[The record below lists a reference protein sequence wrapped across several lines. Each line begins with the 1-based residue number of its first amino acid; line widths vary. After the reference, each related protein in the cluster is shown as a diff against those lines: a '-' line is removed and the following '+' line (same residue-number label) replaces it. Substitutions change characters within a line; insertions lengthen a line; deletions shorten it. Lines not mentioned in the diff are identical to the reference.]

1 MTSEATAAEIAS
13 YTPPTK
19 KKRKLA
25 YVNNPT
31 FLQAM
36 IEHRNKCKEH
46 EAAGKPPPQISRYI
60 GECILAIANR
70 LSHKPNFIGYGHREE
85 MVSDAIENCFQYLHN
100 FNPEKSSNPFAYFT
114 QICTFAFIR
123 RIQKEKTQ
131 LYTKY
136 KMIEAINVLNS
147 GSIER
152 QGHDTASY
160 DESIKSSEWSQ
171 EYMYEF
177 INKYENAKAEK
188 LAKKKQA
195 TLDKFLADEET
206 LEEEAT

>member
-1 MTSEATAAEIAS
+1 
-13 YTPPTK
+13 
-19 KKRKLA
+19 
-25 YVNNPT
+25 
-31 FLQAM
+31 
-36 IEHRNKCKEH
+36 
-46 EAAGKPPPQISRYI
+46 
-60 GECILAIANR
+60 
-70 LSHKPNFIGYGHREE
+70 
-85 MVSDAIENCFQYLHN
+85 
-100 FNPEKSSNPFAYFT
+100 
-114 QICTFAFIR
+114 
-123 RIQKEKTQ
+123 
-131 LYTKY
+131 
-136 KMIEAINVLNS
+136 MIEAINVLNS